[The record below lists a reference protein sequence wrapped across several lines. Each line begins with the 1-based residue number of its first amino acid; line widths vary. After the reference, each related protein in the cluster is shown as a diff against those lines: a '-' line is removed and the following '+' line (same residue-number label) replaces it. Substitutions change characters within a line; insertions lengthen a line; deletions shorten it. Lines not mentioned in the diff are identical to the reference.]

1 MVWLAPGTRYPP
13 HGHHALEMYHVICG
27 TAEWGPSPGHLA
39 VRKPGEMIVHQ
50 SGQPHMMVV
59 PKDQYLLAFYAWI
72 GDIDG
77 SYWWCD
83 PGRGEKYVDVGDI
96 ADAEAYYDH
105 MAGDYEAAV
114 RGWGYNCPE
123 VVADRIAQLLDVN
136 KFSGAW
142 RILDLGCGD
151 GLVGEAL
158 KVRGFNNITG
168 YDISSKMVSLALSK
182 ERIPCLHLGK
192 RLESGLFLSPDFFRG
207 E

>member
-1 MVWLAPGTRYPP
+1 M
-13 HGHHALEMYHVICG
+13 
-27 TAEWGPSPGHLA
+27 
-39 VRKPGEMIVHQ
+39 
-50 SGQPHMMVV
+50 
-59 PKDQYLLAFYAWI
+59 
-72 GDIDG
+72 
-77 SYWWCD
+77 
-83 PGRGEKYVDVGDI
+83 
-96 ADAEAYYDH
+96 
-105 MAGDYEAAV
+105 
-114 RGWGYNCPE
+114 
-123 VVADRIAQLLDVN
+123 ADRIAQLLDVN

-192 RLESGLFLSPDFFRG
+192 RLDFGPFFKSRLFRG